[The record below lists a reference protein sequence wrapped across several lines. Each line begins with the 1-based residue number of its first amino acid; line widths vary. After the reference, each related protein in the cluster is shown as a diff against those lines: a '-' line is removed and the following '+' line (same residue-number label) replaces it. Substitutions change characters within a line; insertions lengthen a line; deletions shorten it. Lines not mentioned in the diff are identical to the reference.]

1 MVTVAT
7 EEGVA
12 EVGEGVAMAAT
23 IEEEG
28 EGKCLY
34 GVCVC
39 VCV

>member
-12 EVGEGVAMAAT
+12 EAEGGVVEEAT

-28 EGKCLY
+28 TCTY
-34 GVCVC
+34 YFM
-39 VCV
+39 